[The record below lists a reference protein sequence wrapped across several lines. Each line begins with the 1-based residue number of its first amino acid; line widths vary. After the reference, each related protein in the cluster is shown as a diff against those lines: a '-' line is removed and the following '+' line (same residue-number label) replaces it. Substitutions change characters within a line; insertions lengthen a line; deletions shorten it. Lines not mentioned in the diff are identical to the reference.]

1 MGETEKHR
9 DLMIYCIEALKAYFA
24 DNPEGY
30 VSGNNFLYYEEGNP
44 KARVSPDCYVVFG
57 VAKRQRDFYK
67 VWEEGGKYPSVVFEF
82 TSKKTRR
89 EDTHKKLPLYEQVL
103 KVPEYF
109 LFDPTGDYL
118 KPRLQGYRLVGGRY
132 DHLLPVNNRL
142 HSEQLGVDLVEE
154 GETLCFY
161 DRQGERLLT
170 PLEQARRAEAEA
182 RRAEAEARRAEAEAR
197 RAEAEARRAEAEAQ
211 RAEAEAQRAE
221 AEASRADE
229 EARARAEAEA
239 ENARLRAELEALRR
253 QRAE

>member
-1 MGETEKHR
+1 MGASKETAMAIPAERLEKARQRRVYYPTSDGKPMGETEKHR

-24 DNPEGY
+24 DDPEGY

-57 VAKRQRDFYK
+57 VEKRQRDFYK

-103 KVPEYF
+103 QVPEYF

-170 PLEQARRAEAEA
+170 PLEQARRANS
-182 RRAEAEARRAEAEAR
+182 
-197 RAEAEARRAEAEAQ
+197 EAQ
-211 RAEAEAQRAE
+211 RAEAEAQRAD
-221 AEASRADE
+221 A
-229 EARARAEAEA
+229 AEAEI
-239 ENARLRAELEALRR
+239 ARLRAELEALKR
-253 QRAE
+253 Q